1 MKPKYKAFLTDAGKT
16 VGILAV
22 FFLLSLN
29 LNQELDAPA
38 LIPPLFVLAV
48 FLISLFTRGYGY
60 GIFAALVSVL
70 AVNFAFTFPYFAF
83 NFKIHENILSAVI
96 LIVVTTATSTLTTI
110 IKRQEKVRLAAEK
123 EKLRADLLRAVSHD
137 LRTPLTTIYGAA
149 STVIENYDAI
159 ADAQKKDIL
168 CGIQNDSRWLIR
180 MVENLLSVTRLD
192 EEGVQLIKSPVVL
205 EELVDTVLSKFK
217 KNNPGQAVD
226 LSMPEDFIMVAADA
240 MLINQVLL
248 NLLENAVQ
256 HAIGMTELRLSI
268 HVEENKAVFEV
279 MDNGCGMEKEKLKS
293 VFFGYYTGEEGPAD
307 NQKRCMGIGLS
318 VCAAI
323 IRAHGGEIKAENR
336 RKGGMVFRFTLEIV
350 EEDDA

>member
-1 MKPKYKAFLTDAGKT
+1 MKTKYKAFLTDAGKT

-22 FFLLSLN
+22 FFLFSLN
-29 LNQELDAPA
+29 LNHVLHAPV

-48 FLISLFTRGYGY
+48 FLISLLTRGYWY
-60 GIFAALVSVL
+60 GAFAALVSVL

-96 LIVVTTATSTLTTI
+96 LIVVTTVTSTLTTI
-110 IKRQEKVRLAAEK
+110 IKRQEKVHLAAEK

-137 LRTPLTTIYGAA
+137 LRTPLTAIYGAA
-149 STVIENYDAI
+149 STVIENYEAI
-159 ADAQKKDIL
+159 SDTQKKDIL
-168 CGIQNDSRWLIR
+168 CGIQNDSKWLIR
-180 MVENLLSVTRLD
+180 MVENLLSVTKLD
-192 EEGVQLIKSPVVL
+192 AGGVHILKNPVVL

-240 MLINQVLL
+240 MLIQQVLL

-256 HAIGMTELRLSI
+256 HAKGMTELRLSI
-268 HVEENKAVFEV
+268 HVEEKKAIFAV

-293 VFFGYYTGEEGPAD
+293 VFSGYYMEEEGPTD
-307 NQKRCMGIGLS
+307 SQKRCMGIGLS

-336 RKGGMVFRFTLEIV
+336 GKGGMVFRFTLDI
-350 EEDDA
+350 EEEADE